1 MNQLE
6 ILGFLIE
13 KFSNYV
19 ITLNAYNILMK
30 KKIVYVDMDNTI
42 VNFRSG
48 IEKLSKEDQEKY
60 KDDYDK
66 HPEIFNLM
74 EPIDGAI
81 EALKELNN
89 RFDLYILS
97 TAPWDNPNAWKHKR
111 EWIERYFGK
120 GKENIFYKKVI
131 LSHHK
136 NLNIGDILIDDRP
149 NNGAKEFHGEWI
161 LFGSNEFP
169 SWELVVKK
177 LISK

>member
-1 MNQLE
+1 MNQLK

-74 EPIDGAI
+74 DPIDGAI
-81 EALKELNN
+81 DALKELNDH
-89 RFDLYILS
+89 FDLYILS

-136 NLNIGDILIDDRP
+136 NLNSGDILIDDRP
-149 NNGAKEFHGEWI
+149 NNGAKEFHGERI